1 MPQIPLDAFVDFT
14 SAIYIVNGIAGSH
27 RWADCMESIDLQIAS
42 RRAER
47 IANRPAESDWRAVY
61 F

>member
-1 MPQIPLDAFVDFT
+1 
-14 SAIYIVNGIAGSH
+14 
-27 RWADCMESIDLQIAS
+27 MESIDLQIAS